1 MAIRDRNEKPQQDVD
16 SAGVSVGGRCRVR
29 TCDPCRVKASERH
42 DASSFSLW
50 EAPQDRQKTPS
61 LAGKLHRNYTGFTRR
76 GFAISAVATLMGCG
90 CGGGGGSEGTTPSPE
105 ATPPAPTARGIT
117 RGHGIPGLDSETAL
131 VVFNGEV
138 LCISFVRDPFGFEA
152 THIEVRR
159 WSTGQLLASH
169 PWNGGMGTAI
179 VHNGE
184 IHIFGN
190 TNWQTTGNRIV
201 HAVLG
206 KDFAP
211 TTVPDALQGGGLK
224 LYNTD
229 VCAVPGGFRMV
240 VEAQGY
246 VFFARST
253 DLVAWTV
260 YGGQFAAGQYVG
272 SPSLDYIGGV
282 AYVTWLA
289 NVGTL
294 AAPFYVTQVARS
306 FDDCNTFQYGG
317 TLIAPD
323 ATEENN
329 ASDVDFVEYAGQV
342 VGLYLNGDQLGR
354 AATRTFR
361 YSGTLR
367 EMLED
372 AFS

>member
-1 MAIRDRNEKPQQDVD
+1 MATQI
-16 SAGVSVGGRCRVR
+16 
-29 TCDPCRVKASERH
+29 
-42 DASSFSLW
+42 
-50 EAPQDRQKTPS
+50 
-61 LAGKLHRNYTGFTRR
+61 LALTRR
-76 GFAISAVATLMGCG
+76 TFALSAIAALAG
-90 CGGGGGSEGTTPSPE
+90 CGGGGSDYQAPYVAPV
-105 ATPPAPTARGIT
+105 PAPARGSIVT
-117 RGHGIPGLDSETAL
+117 RVGDIAGLDSETAL

-138 LCISFVRDPFGFEA
+138 LCISFVRGPTAFEA
-152 THIEVRR
+152 THIEVRL
-159 WSTGQLLASH
+159 WATGQLLASH

-190 TNWQTTGNRIV
+190 TNWKTTGNKII
-201 HAVLG
+201 HAVLAQ
-206 KDFAP
+206 DFSP
-211 TTVPDALQGGGLK
+211 TPMPDALQGGGLK

-229 VCAVPGGFRMV
+229 ICAVPGGFRMV
-240 VEAQGY
+240 VEAQSY
-246 VFFARST
+246 VFFVRST
-253 DLVAWTV
+253 DLITWTV
-260 YGGQFAAGQYVG
+260 YGRQFAAGQYVG

-294 AAPFYVTQVARS
+294 SAPFYVTQVARS
-306 FDDCNTFQYGG
+306 TDDCNTFQYGG

-342 VGLYLNGDQLGR
+342 VGLYLNGDQLGK

-361 YSGTLR
+361 YAGSLSQ
-367 EMLED
+367 MLQA
-372 AFS
+372 AF

>member
-1 MAIRDRNEKPQQDVD
+1 MNR
-16 SAGVSVGGRCRVR
+16 
-29 TCDPCRVKASERH
+29 RH
-42 DASSFSLW
+42 FALS
-50 EAPQDRQKTPS
+50 T
-61 LAGKLHRNYTGFTRR
+61 LAAL
-76 GFAISAVATLMGCG
+76 VG
-90 CGGGGGSEGTTPSPE
+90 CGGGGADYTKV
-105 ATPPAPTARGIT
+105 APAPQASRGSIVT
-117 RGHGIPGLDSETAL
+117 RVGDIHGLDSETAL

-138 LCISFVRDPFGFEA
+138 LCISFVRAPTAFEA
-152 THIEVRR
+152 THIEVRL
-159 WSTGQLLASH
+159 WATGQLLASH
-169 PWNGGMGTAI
+169 PWAGGMGTAI

-190 TNWQTTGNRIV
+190 TNWQNTGNKIV
-201 HAVLG
+201 HAVLAQ
-206 KDFAP
+206 DFSP
-211 TTVPDALQGGGLK
+211 TPLPDALQGGGLK

-229 VCAVPGGFRMV
+229 ICPGPGGFRMV
-240 VEAQGY
+240 IEAQGY
-246 VFFARST
+246 VFFARSP
-253 DLVAWTV
+253 DLITWTIF
-260 YGGQFAAGQYVG
+260 GGEFGVGRYVG

-282 AYVTWLA
+282 YYVTWLA

-306 FDDCNTFQYGG
+306 TDDCNTFQYGG

-361 YSGTLR
+361 YAGSLR
-367 EMLED
+367 SMLES
-372 AFS
+372 AF

>member
-1 MAIRDRNEKPQQDVD
+1 M
-16 SAGVSVGGRCRVR
+16 
-29 TCDPCRVKASERH
+29 
-42 DASSFSLW
+42 
-50 EAPQDRQKTPS
+50 
-61 LAGKLHRNYTGFTRR
+61 
-76 GFAISAVATLMGCG
+76 
-90 CGGGGGSEGTTPSPE
+90 
-105 ATPPAPTARGIT
+105 
-117 RGHGIPGLDSETAL
+117 

-138 LCISFVRDPFGFEA
+138 LCISFVRDPYGFEA
-152 THIEVRR
+152 TRIEVRL
-159 WSTGQLLASH
+159 WTTGQLLASH

-190 TNWQTTGNRIV
+190 TNWQTTGNKII
-201 HAVLG
+201 HAVLAQ
-206 KDFAP
+206 DFAP
-211 TTVPDALQGGGLK
+211 TALPDALQGGSLK

-253 DLVAWTV
+253 DLVTWTV
-260 YGGQFAAGQYVG
+260 YGAQFAKGQYVG
-272 SPSLDYIGGV
+272 SPSIDYIGSV

-294 AAPFYVTQVARS
+294 AKPFYVTKVARS
-306 FDDCNTFQYGG
+306 LDDCSTFEYGG

-323 ATEENN
+323 ASEQNN

-342 VGLYLNGDQLGR
+342 RGLYLNGNQLGL
-354 AATRTFR
+354 AATRTFV
-361 YSGTLR
+361 YSGTLAQ
-367 EMLED
+367 MLQA
-372 AFS
+372 AF